1 MTAATARRPTPT
13 FSLRTSPRDKAAGGG
28 KRHMQAKR
36 KPAKNRWRAD
46 RLRQP
51 LGRVPKGNGSISASR
66 PPAQS
71 RSPTATRFQERL
83 NRLPLQEGKVK
94 EGDKDEEG
102 KGGRRRKK
110 KKVEEG
116 RKKERA
122 SLFFFV

>member
-1 MTAATARRPTPT
+1 MTSDGRTAGEESMAGGQTAAAVGFENQR
-13 FSLRTSPRDKAAGGG
+13 
-28 KRHMQAKR
+28 
-36 KPAKNRWRAD
+36 
-46 RLRQP
+46 
-51 LGRVPKGNGSISASR
+51 RVPKGNGSISASR

-71 RSPTATRFQERL
+71 RPPTATRFQERL

>member
-51 LGRVPKGNGSISASR
+51 LGSKIRVKKTGLINYLT
-66 PPAQS
+66 
-71 RSPTATRFQERL
+71 PTLYTMKL
-83 NRLPLQEGKVK
+83 
-94 EGDKDEEG
+94 
-102 KGGRRRKK
+102 
-110 KKVEEG
+110 
-116 RKKERA
+116 
-122 SLFFFV
+122 